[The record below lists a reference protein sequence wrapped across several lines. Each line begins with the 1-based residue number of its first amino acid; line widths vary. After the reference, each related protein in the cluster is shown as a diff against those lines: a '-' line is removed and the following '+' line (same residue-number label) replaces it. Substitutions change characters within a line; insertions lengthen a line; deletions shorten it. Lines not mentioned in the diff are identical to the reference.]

1 MIKLVYPET
10 LFYIFFTIAESL
22 LSHLAL
28 DVRSVQLIVYLSV
41 GGCYLL
47 WWLFLWKKVVLFF

>member
-1 MIKLVYPET
+1 MIKLVSPET

-28 DVRSVQLIVYLSV
+28 DVRSGQLIVYLLPALVAIFVEKS
-41 GGCYLL
+41 
-47 WWLFLWKKVVLFF
+47 WLYF

>member
-1 MIKLVYPET
+1 MIKLVSPET
-10 LFYIFFTIAESL
+10 LFNIFFTIAESL

-28 DVRSVQLIVYLSV
+28 DVRSGQLIVYLSV

-47 WWLFLWKKVVLFF
+47 WRLFLWKKVGYIF

>member
-1 MIKLVYPET
+1 MIKLVSPET

-28 DVRSVQLIVYLSV
+28 DVPSGQLIVYLSV

-47 WWLFLWKKVVLFF
+47 WWPFLWKKLVIFF